1 MKIGFIDS
9 FNVQATTD
17 HTRIFAT
24 LPIHRR
30 QSMTHPPWNHPR
42 NKWPNEGYIPL
53 TTNEGPCWNLPKCSL
68 RTTVWNVRFGPL
80 FENPVF
86 NEWSILDSRP
96 TKEGI
101 MADERGN
108 FSIRAAERDTLI
120 DTTRKVGDT
129 VLEVMMRHLHDI
141 WRYADQSGTLML
153 VQMDTYQTHVE

>member
-1 MKIGFIDS
+1 
-9 FNVQATTD
+9 
-17 HTRIFAT
+17 
-24 LPIHRR
+24 
-30 QSMTHPPWNHPR
+30 
-42 NKWPNEGYIPL
+42 
-53 TTNEGPCWNLPKCSL
+53 
-68 RTTVWNVRFGPL
+68 
-80 FENPVF
+80 
-86 NEWSILDSRP
+86 
-96 TKEGI
+96 